1 MWEAHVESLNNSNV
15 RGISWVAR
23 DLVNL
28 RLDSQDARLAAYV
41 CFPHLFTHIYE
52 IVRRVSEE
60 KP

>member
-1 MWEAHVESLNNSNV
+1 M
-15 RGISWVAR
+15 AR